1 MTQLTDY
8 EEKVLNRLGELM
20 HNGDVSNS
28 FMVECLKLVAD
39 YSNLSSVKQYSQR
52 NGISPQ
58 GTLKYR
64 PVFKLAGFTV
74 ITDPQ

>member
-28 FMVECLKLVAD
+28 FMVESLKLIAY
-39 YSNLSSVKQYSQR
+39 YSNLSSVKQYSER

-58 GTLKYR
+58 ATLRYR
-64 PVFKLAGFTV
+64 NTFKLADFNV

>member
-8 EEKVLNRLGELM
+8 ELSTLDRISELIRE
-20 HNGDVSNS
+20 GKLSDAW
-28 FMVECLKLVAD
+28 MVECLKLVAD

-52 NGISPQ
+52 NGISTQ